1 MNGAIERNKNG
12 RIPWKNIWLIG
23 AGLFAFVFIQQLTAF
38 IAVSALDL
46 PSMFPSDGGSLI
58 IGTVCTY
65 VLGAGAC
72 ALLLFAAERT
82 ETPKKSAGAITCLE
96 VFCIAAATVYLGN
109 IAGVAVTT
117 ALGGSIDIIGD
128 SLGGDAFLTF
138 VVTVAVAPVVE
149 EMIFRKMLI
158 PRLLPFGERTAVIFS
173 ALAFALMHG
182 NFLQFFYALGFGVLC
197 GYIFV
202 RTGRA
207 VYTVALHIIINIFG
221 GIIPSLLNRDGVRFY
236 IYIAAVLAVAVVG
249 TVLLCRRIPKL
260 RLDAPEKGGVVWKS
274 RNLLYLNP
282 FSLAYLV
289 ICAVFFVKML
299 LT

>member
-1 MNGAIERNKNG
+1 MNDAVKLDKSV

-23 AGLFAFVFIQQLTAF
+23 VGLFAFVFVQQLTVF
-38 IAVSALDL
+38 IAVSVVELQSL
-46 PSMFPSDGGSLI
+46 FPSDGGSLI

-72 ALLLFAAERT
+72 ALVLFAAEKT
-82 ETPKKSAGAITCLE
+82 ETPKKSVGAITCFE
-96 VFCIAAATVYLGN
+96 VLCIAAATVYLGN

-117 ALGGSIDIIGD
+117 ALGGNIDIVGD
-128 SLGGDAFLTF
+128 TLGGDFYLTF
-138 VVTVAVAPVVE
+138 AVTAVVAPVVE
-149 EMIFRKMLI
+149 ELIFRKMLI
-158 PRLLPFGERTAVIFS
+158 PRLLPFGERTAVVFS

-207 VYTVALHIIINIFG
+207 VYSIALHVVINIFG
-221 GIIPSLLNRDGVRFY
+221 GIVPSLINRDEVQFY
-236 IYIAAVLAVAVVG
+236 IYIATVIAVATLG

-260 RLDAPEKGGVVWKS
+260 RLDAPEKGSVASKS
-274 RNLLYLNP
+274 RSLLYLNP
-282 FSLAYLV
+282 FSLAYFV